1 MSATEAVF
9 LALVFTGVFALLA
22 SMILTRVHWRPDIPS
37 YGRQTRFLDVTL
49 HPERY
54 AKDAPF
60 CVIRSLSAVGAVLL
74 ACAAAVVAWEILATM
89 LRS

>member
-9 LALVFTGVFALLA
+9 LTLIFTGVLALLGG
-22 SMILTRVHWRPDIPS
+22 MILTRVHWRPDIPP
-37 YGRQTRFLDVTL
+37 YGRRTRFLDVTL

-60 CVIRSLSAVGAVLL
+60 GVIRSLSAVGAVLL
-74 ACAAAVVAWEILATM
+74 ACAAAAVAWELLRTM
-89 LRS
+89 LTS

>member
-1 MSATEAVF
+1 MIATEAVF
-9 LALVFTGVFALLA
+9 LALVFTGVLALLA
-22 SMILTRVHWRPDIPS
+22 GMILTRVHWRPDIRP

-54 AKDAPF
+54 AKDGPF
-60 CVIRSLSAVGAVLL
+60 DVIRSLSAVGAVLL
-74 ACAAAVVAWEILATM
+74 ACAVAAVARELLRTM

>member
-9 LALVFTGVFALLA
+9 LALVFTGVLALLA
-22 SMILTRVHWRPDIPS
+22 GMILTRVHWRQDIPP
-37 YGRQTRFLDVTL
+37 YGRQTRFVDVTL

-60 CVIRSLSAVGAVLL
+60 GVIRSLSAIGAVLL
-74 ACAAAVVAWEILATM
+74 GCAAAVVAWEIVMTM